1 MQNYPD
7 DFWDNLA
14 QDVDVAHRD
23 AMVELFT
30 KETMMEMMGKI
41 HDAVMQESLR
51 QAIKAVAEKRGV
63 DEKTVI
69 KNYFGGTDA
78 NDQSGKQH

>member
-1 MQNYPD
+1 MQTYPD
-7 DFWDNLA
+7 DFWENLA

-23 AMVELFT
+23 AMVELFN
-30 KETMMEMMGKI
+30 KETLMEMMGKI
-41 HDAVMQESLR
+41 HDAVMQESLK

-78 NDQSGKQH
+78 DNKSSKQH

>member
-1 MQNYPD
+1 MQNFPD

-30 KETMMEMMGKI
+30 KETMMEMMGQI

-51 QAIKAVAEKRGV
+51 QAIKAVAKERGV

-78 NDQSGKQH
+78 DNKSSKQH

>member
-1 MQNYPD
+1 MRNFPD

-14 QDVDVAHRD
+14 QDVDFAHRD

-30 KETMMEMMGKI
+30 KETLMEMMGKI

-51 QAIKAVAEKRGV
+51 QAIKSGAEKRGV

-69 KNYFGGTDA
+69 KNSFGGPDA
-78 NDQSGKQH
+78 DNKSGKQH

>member
-1 MQNYPD
+1 MRNFPD

-14 QDVDVAHRD
+14 QDVDFAHRD

-30 KETMMEMMGKI
+30 KETLMEMMGKI

-51 QAIKAVAEKRGV
+51 QAIKSVAEKRGV

-69 KNYFGGTDA
+69 KNYFGGPDA
-78 NDQSGKQH
+78 NDSASKQQ

>member
-1 MQNYPD
+1 MQTYPD

-14 QDVDVAHRD
+14 QDVDFAHRD

-30 KETMMEMMGKI
+30 KETLMEMMGKI
-41 HDAVMQESLR
+41 HDAVMQESLK
-51 QAIKAVAEKRGV
+51 QAIKSVAEKRGV

-69 KNYFGGTDA
+69 KNYFGGPDA
-78 NDQSGKQH
+78 DDKSSKQH

>member
-1 MQNYPD
+1 MQTYPD
-7 DFWDNLA
+7 NFWENLA

-30 KETMMEMMGKI
+30 KETLMEMMGKI
-41 HDAVMQESLR
+41 HDAVMQESLK
-51 QAIKAVAEKRGV
+51 QAIKSVAKERGV

-69 KNYFGGTDA
+69 KNYFGGTDG
-78 NDQSGKQH
+78 NDKSSKQH